1 MAELVDT
8 VALGEGR
15 AAQAKAGGPGQV
27 WHLGAP
33 GLSFSQSFSRHF
45 IERLQAGGRD
55 NVAGCLPSRTFWAH
69 IKSGKEASPTAWAG
83 QGSKALSPPFPAGC
97 SLKVLADSERYTW
110 IVL

>member
-15 AAQAKAGGPGQV
+15 AAQAKARGPAQV

-33 GLSFSQSFSRHF
+33 GQSFSHSTD
-45 IERLQAGGRD
+45 IERLQAGGRH
-55 NVAGCLPSRTFWAH
+55 NFAGCLLSRTFWAH
-69 IKSGKEASPTAWAG
+69 IKSGKEASPTVWAG